1 MQRMCGTCHGVY
13 KNKQSLN
20 AHQNRTG
27 HRQSEQ
33 TIVQDLNSV
42 SANNAETGNL
52 NKLAKTNKTIAIAED
67 KSQANKAITN
77 EVLTEI
83 YADMDTME
91 AHINH
96 YVGHIVE
103 LKHQYDELR
112 TMLNNFDM
120 AINRLSNSSQL
131 QWENAIAAI
140 DLSDASNAKKFGKLH
155 ICPDC
160 GAALHLHRLENQ
172 GNIWHLECVSC
183 GYYSPN
189 YKATVW
195 KDKPG
200 KHPVPVKEPITY
212 GEEK

>member
-1 MQRMCGTCHGVY
+1 MQRMCDTCHGVY

-33 TIVQDLNSV
+33 PIVQDLNSV
-42 SANNAETGNL
+42 TANNTETGGL
-52 NKLAKTNKTIAIAED
+52 NKLAVTKDTIALAEQ
-67 KSQANKAITN
+67 KSEAGKDTTN
-77 EVLTEI
+77 EVLADI
-83 YADMDTME
+83 YDDIDILE
-91 AHINH
+91 AYINH
-96 YVGHIVE
+96 QVGHIVE
-103 LKHQYDELR
+103 LKHQYDDLKA
-112 TMLNNFDM
+112 MLNNFDM
-120 AINRLSNSSQL
+120 AIKRLSNSSQL
-131 QWENAIAAI
+131 QLEYAISAI

-160 GAALHLHRLENQ
+160 GEALHLHRFENQ

-200 KHPVPVKEPITY
+200 KNPIPVKETML
-212 GEEK
+212 